1 MIPSGHELESE
12 NVNDQQPR
20 TKEAANMSDDIE
32 RSVAP
37 AGSHGVAA
45 AWAAFADDTGDTGVT
60 SLNRA
65 SVEEV
70 ANRMGWSVVPLY
82 RLPALTD
89 EEREAIA
96 WAINKTAQSY
106 DDAEGGPIKREAM
119 RGLLQRTK

>member
-32 RSVAP
+32 RSVAS

>member
-1 MIPSGHELESE
+1 
-12 NVNDQQPR
+12 
-20 TKEAANMSDDIE
+20 MSDDIE

-89 EEREAIA
+89 EEREALWCAVCDYNSMSRMMHKPTHGEIGSA
-96 WAINKTAQSY
+96 LASLFERLK
-106 DDAEGGPIKREAM
+106 
-119 RGLLQRTK
+119 

>member
-1 MIPSGHELESE
+1 
-12 NVNDQQPR
+12 
-20 TKEAANMSDDIE
+20 
-32 RSVAP
+32 
-37 AGSHGVAA
+37 VAA

>member
-1 MIPSGHELESE
+1 
-12 NVNDQQPR
+12 
-20 TKEAANMSDDIE
+20 MSDDIE